1 MLKPSETLSTMV
13 DANKDAGKDSAKIIA
28 GNILNQHVNEVLV
41 KNLPTGVKL
50 LAGSYLESN
59 VGKALISNAVA
70 GILIHTMP
78 NNEKVALAAEAMI
91 KSASLQLA
99 SSFNIEDMVNELL
112 SKVPGIAATA
122 EL

>member
-1 MLKPSETLSTMV
+1 MLNVKDTMSVIV

-28 GNILNQHVNEVLV
+28 GNILNDKVNALV
-41 KNLPTGVKL
+41 TKNLPTGVKL
-50 LAGSYLESN
+50 VVGSYIESN
-59 VGKALISNAVA
+59 IGKAVIANAVA

-91 KSASLQLA
+91 KSASLAFA
-99 SSFNIEDMVNELL
+99 SSFNIEEMINEVLDE
-112 SKVPGIAATA
+112 VPGLTPAK